1 MTGRD
6 LFNLDLMFVFSS
18 IHCFYFDRQVPTVKC
33 DGKNVI
39 QAKKTE
45 RSRPQNVLCKKLKD
59 GSTKLWLKDDEAY
72 VLINA
77 GKASRNFTDG
87 KTVHEEGAEKI
98 IVDYFI
104 R

>member
-1 MTGRD
+1 
-6 LFNLDLMFVFSS
+6 MFTVCFSS

-39 QAKKTE
+39 QAMKTE
-45 RSRPQNVLCKKLKD
+45 RSRPQNVLCEKLKD

-87 KTVHEEGAEKI
+87 KTEHEEGAEKI